1 MQQIAESPGPA
12 GGQVAGSASGR
23 DPSTFAG
30 DGGQYLTFL
39 LSGEEYALDILKVQ
53 EIKGLPKIT
62 PVPNAPPHVLGVM
75 NLRGAVVPVAD
86 LRARF
91 GLSVSEDGKS
101 AVVIV
106 ANVGAR
112 TVGLVVDAVSD
123 VLSFAKSDVEPTPDL
138 GAGVDTSFLTGLA
151 KSGDRL
157 VLLLDAARLVG
168 DGLDAAA

>member
-1 MQQIAESPGPA
+1 MQHAAESFGPA
-12 GGQVAGSASGR
+12 ASPTAGR

-91 GLSVSEDGKS
+91 GLAAEHGKS

-106 ANVGAR
+106 ANVGSR

-151 KSGDRL
+151 KTGERL

-168 DGLDAAA
+168 DGLDASAAA